1 MMLSILLPYYAFK
14 ILLNSSMG
22 KAVFGYSSAF
32 PIGFEDDYCTATK
45 YYILTIFL
53 LVYHLYMK

>member
-1 MMLSILLPYYAFK
+1 MMLSNLLPYYAFK
-14 ILLNSSMG
+14 ILLNSSMRTSC
-22 KAVFGYSSAF
+22 FGYSLAF
-32 PIGFEDDYCTATK
+32 TIGFEDDYCTITK